1 MCILKNTKD
10 PPKNGQKNAK
20 NGLKQDTPILGHDS
34 DFVGGEYSKHPSKTT
49 IIVLRK
55 DVPIVRTHLSQNIRA
70 ICAPLHNAVVAII
83 K

>member
-10 PPKNGQKNAK
+10 PPKNGQKSAK
-20 NGLKQDTPILGHDS
+20 NGLKQDPLILGHDS
-34 DFVGGEYSKHPSKTT
+34 DFVSGEYSKHPQKTT
-49 IIVLRK
+49 ILVFEK